1 MKKLLALILA
11 LVMCFALVACG
22 SDDEAKTDDDDDN
35 DIVDIGGNDNDDDD
49 DDEEDELL
57 GKWVHEESDE
67 EYFIFKSNGRL
78 VVGGDG
84 EEATGE
90 YEYDGDEIVLTVE
103 GDDLVCEIEI
113 KGSKMTLT
121 AENGVEIVLYKD
133 GKKPSGNNNTSA
145 NNNAVAEWV
154 EENEDDMLAAM
165 EQSFAGSSGMTCTSS
180 IKVSGNGFTI
190 NININELTNVTAD
203 QKKQLQDTYDAMD
216 GQFEALL
223 DNAQRELP
231 ELEYINYNVCDKYGN
246 VLAVIRTGD

>member
-22 SDDEAKTDDDDDN
+22 SDDEEKTDDDDN
-35 DIVDIGGNDNDDDD
+35 DIVDIGGN
-49 DDEEDELL
+49 
-57 GKWVHEESDE
+57 
-67 EYFIFKSNGRL
+67 
-78 VVGGDG
+78 
-84 EEATGE
+84 
-90 YEYDGDEIVLTVE
+90 
-103 GDDLVCEIEI
+103 
-113 KGSKMTLT
+113 
-121 AENGVEIVLYKD
+121 
-133 GKKPSGNNNTSA
+133 

-203 QKKQLQDTYDAMD
+203 QKKQLQDTYDSMD
-216 GQFEALL
+216 SQFETLL
-223 DNAQRELP
+223 DNAQLELP

>member
-22 SDDEAKTDDDDDN
+22 SDDEAKTNN
-35 DIVDIGGNDNDDDD
+35 D
-49 DDEEDELL
+49 
-57 GKWVHEESDE
+57 
-67 EYFIFKSNGRL
+67 
-78 VVGGDG
+78 
-84 EEATGE
+84 
-90 YEYDGDEIVLTVE
+90 
-103 GDDLVCEIEI
+103 
-113 KGSKMTLT
+113 
-121 AENGVEIVLYKD
+121 
-133 GKKPSGNNNTSA
+133 
-145 NNNAVAEWV
+145 AVAEWV
-154 EENEDDMLAAM
+154 EENEDDMLEAM